1 MKENAIPQFVELL
14 KRKYEDKNEAQWRL
28 LTSER
33 FILEL
38 HQAGINI
45 RHLLFQLVLVNVLLG
60 KRSFLL

>member
-1 MKENAIPQFVELL
+1 MKEQVIPQFVESL
-14 KRKYEDKNEAQWRL
+14 KRKYEDTNEVQWQF

-45 RHLLFQLVLVNVLLG
+45 RHLGLIKKVRCQILL
-60 KRSFLL
+60 